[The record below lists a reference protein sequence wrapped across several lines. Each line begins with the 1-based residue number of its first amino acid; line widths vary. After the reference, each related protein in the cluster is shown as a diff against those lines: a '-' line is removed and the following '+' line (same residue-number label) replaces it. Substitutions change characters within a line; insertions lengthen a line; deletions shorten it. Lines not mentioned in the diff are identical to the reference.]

1 MPKTFFIDTSR
12 CTACRGCQVACK
24 EWHQHKAVPT
34 KQTGTHQ
41 NPPDFTPF
49 NFKIV
54 RFSEHKLDGRVVWLF
69 FPDQCRHCLNPP
81 CKDAADA
88 YVPGAIIQDE
98 ATGAVLYTDLTK
110 KLTIDQA
117 REVRDVCPYAIPVRD
132 TDSGM
137 LTKCDWCIDRQRAGM
152 LPACVKTCCTGT
164 MNYGERADMLALAQK
179 SLAKVKETHPKAQ
192 LLDEEYLGV
201 VYLVTEPRNLYH
213 EFAERRAPRGPQG
226 PMSRQAFLAML
237 ARPVTRMRG

>member
-1 MPKTFFIDTSR
+1 MPKAFFIDTSR

-24 EWHQHKAVPT
+24 EWHEHKAVPT
-34 KQTGTHQ
+34 LQRGTHQ

-54 RFSEHKLDGRVVWLF
+54 RFSEHKIDGKIKWLF
-69 FPDQCRHCLNPP
+69 FPDQCRHCIVPP

-98 ATGAVLYTDLTK
+98 ATGAVLYTDACK

-117 REVRDVCPYAIPVRD
+117 QQVKDVCPYNIPVRD
-132 TDSGM
+132 QDTGM
-137 LTKCDWCIDRQRAGM
+137 LTKCDWCIDRQQAGM
-152 LPACVKTCCTGT
+152 KPACVKTCCTGA
-164 MNYGERADMLALAQK
+164 MNIGEREDMLTLARR
-179 SLAKVKETHPKAQ
+179 SLAKVKETHPQAQ
-192 LLDEEYLGV
+192 LLDEDYINV
-201 VYLVTEPRNLYH
+201 IYLVTEPRKLYH
-213 EFAERRAPRGPQG
+213 EFAERRTQSN

-237 ARPVTRMRG
+237 ARPVTRLRG

>member
-1 MPKTFFIDTSR
+1 MPKAFFIDTSR

-24 EWHQHKAVPT
+24 EWHEHKAVPT
-34 KQTGTHQ
+34 RQRGTHQ

-54 RFSEHKLDGRVVWLF
+54 RFSEHKIDGKIKWLF
-69 FPDQCRHCLNPP
+69 FPDQCRHCIVPP

-98 ATGAVLYTDLTK
+98 ATGAVLYTDACK

-117 REVRDVCPYAIPVRD
+117 QQVKDVCPYNIPVRD
-132 TDSGM
+132 QDTGM
-137 LTKCDWCIDRQRAGM
+137 LTKCDWCIDRQQAGM
-152 LPACVKTCCTGT
+152 KPACVKTCCTGA
-164 MNYGERADMLALAQK
+164 MNIGEREDMLALARR
-179 SLAKVKETHPKAQ
+179 SLAKVKETHPQAQ
-192 LLDEEYLGV
+192 LLDEDYINV
-201 VYLVTEPRNLYH
+201 IYLVTEPRKLYH
-213 EFAERRAPRGPQG
+213 EYAERRTQSN

-237 ARPVTRMRG
+237 ARPVTRLRG

>member
-1 MPKTFFIDTSR
+1 MPKAFFIDTSR

-24 EWHQHKAVPT
+24 EWHEHKPVPT
-34 KQTGTHQ
+34 RQRGTHQ

-54 RFSEHKLDGRVVWLF
+54 RFSEHKIDGKIKWLF
-69 FPDQCRHCLNPP
+69 FPDQCRHCLVPP

-98 ATGAVLYTDLTK
+98 ATGAVLYTDASK

-117 REVRDVCPYAIPVRD
+117 QQVKDVCPYNIPVRD
-132 TDSGM
+132 QDTGM
-137 LTKCDWCIDRQRAGM
+137 LTKCDWCIDRQRAG
-152 LPACVKTCCTGT
+152 LKPACVKTCCTGA
-164 MNYGERADMLALAQK
+164 MNIGERDEMLALARR
-179 SLAKVKETHPKAQ
+179 SLAKVKETHPQAQ
-192 LLDEEYLGV
+192 LLDEEYINV
-201 VYLVTEPRNLYH
+201 IYLVTEPRNLYH
-213 EFAERRAPRGPQG
+213 EFAERRPRSN

-237 ARPVTRMRG
+237 ARPVTRLRG

>member
-1 MPKTFFIDTSR
+1 MPKAFFIDTSR

-34 KQTGTHQ
+34 LQRGTHQ

-54 RFSEHKLDGRVVWLF
+54 RFSEHRIDGKIKWLF
-69 FPDQCRHCLNPP
+69 FPDQCRHCLVAP

-88 YVPGAIIQDE
+88 YVPGAIIRDE
-98 ATGAVLYTDLTK
+98 ATGAILYTETTK

-117 REVRDVCPYAIPVRD
+117 QQVKDVCPYNIPVRD
-132 TDSGM
+132 QDTGM
-137 LTKCDWCIDRQRAGM
+137 LTKCDWCIDRQRAG
-152 LPACVKTCCTGT
+152 LKPACVKTCCTGA
-164 MNYGERADMLALAQK
+164 MNVGEREDMLMLARQ
-179 SLAKVKETHPKAQ
+179 SLAKVKQSHPQAQ
-192 LLDEEYLGV
+192 LLDEEYISV
-201 VYLVTEPRNLYH
+201 IYLVTEPRNLYH
-213 EFAERRAPRGPQG
+213 EYAERRAQPG

-237 ARPVTRMRG
+237 ARPVTRLRG

>member
-1 MPKTFFIDTSR
+1 MPKAFFIDTSR

-24 EWHQHKAVPT
+24 EWHEHKAVPT
-34 KQTGTHQ
+34 LQRGTHQ
-41 NPPDFTPF
+41 NPPHFTPF

-54 RFSEHKLDGRVVWLF
+54 RFSEHKIDGRIKWLF
-69 FPDQCRHCLNPP
+69 FPDQCRHCLVPP

-88 YVPGAIIQDE
+88 YVPGAIIRDE

-117 REVRDVCPYAIPVRD
+117 QQVIDVCPYNIPVRD

-152 LPACVKTCCTGT
+152 KPACVKTCCTGA
-164 MNYGERADMLALAQK
+164 MNVGERADMLALARQ
-179 SLAKVKETHPKAQ
+179 SLGKVKKDFPQAE

-201 VYLVTEPRNLYH
+201 IYLVTEPRNLYY
-213 EFAERRAPRGPQG
+213 EYAERRTPAE
-226 PMSRQAFLAML
+226 PMTRQAFLAML